1 MREGKNNCWSGQCYL
16 CLYLK
21 EVFCR
26 NNYTLFRF
34 RKLASLSQ
42 RTRRLESGGIGGIMK
57 FDKYPSCSVSVE
69 I

>member
-1 MREGKNNCWSGQCYL
+1 MKEGKNNCWSGQCYL

-21 EVFCR
+21 EVFYR

-42 RTRRLESGGIGGIMK
+42 RKRRLESGGIMK